1 LFELRSLT
9 HLDASYNKCTA
20 VPDDLGRGIRLQR
33 LLLKGNTIELNT
45 AFWFEN
51 LTALLELDISDN
63 QITSLPV
70 TLGLLT
76 QIQVLRVE
84 GETRQW
90 SWATDCRV
98 TDGLFVL
105 RRVGSRECRQSSKVA
120 AARAGNEGHE
130 GCFVLFTGMCTPTSC
145 GID

>member
-1 LFELRSLT
+1 MDNRPSVRTHNIITALALQLFEFRSLT

-20 VPDDLGRGIRLQR
+20 VPDDLGRGVRLQR

-63 QITSLPV
+63 QITALPV
-70 TLGLLT
+70 TIGLLT

-84 GETRQW
+84 GELRSSATTRLMTRGSPMCYRCLSAVIHARVQAILCGRRRS
-90 SWATDCRV
+90 SW
-98 TDGLFVL
+98 
-105 RRVGSRECRQSSKVA
+105 
-120 AARAGNEGHE
+120 
-130 GCFVLFTGMCTPTSC
+130 
-145 GID
+145 